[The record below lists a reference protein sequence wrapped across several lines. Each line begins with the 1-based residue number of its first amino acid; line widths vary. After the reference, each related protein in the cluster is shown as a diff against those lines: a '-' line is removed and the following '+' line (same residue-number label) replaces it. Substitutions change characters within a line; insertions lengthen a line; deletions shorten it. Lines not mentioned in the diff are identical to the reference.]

1 MRNTMYDKDAHDRLP
16 STVDEAAE
24 LLISDLLVQHLQVLT
39 ELNHE
44 DFDLLCE
51 QVTPYLNDEFQIW
64 QGNEALLESCLRQS
78 DRDNEDP
85 ARVILD
91 CVIRKLQ
98 DINGFLIIT

>member
-1 MRNTMYDKDAHDRLP
+1 MRNTMYDKEAGYRLP

-24 LLISDLLVQHLQVLT
+24 LLISDLLIQHLQVLT

-44 DFDLLCE
+44 DYDFLCE
-51 QVTPYLNDEFQIW
+51 KVTPYLNDEFQIW

-78 DRDNEDP
+78 DQGDENP

-91 CVIRKLQ
+91 RVVRKLQ
-98 DINGFLIIT
+98 DINGFVVIT

>member
-1 MRNTMYDKDAHDRLP
+1 MYDKDAHDRLP